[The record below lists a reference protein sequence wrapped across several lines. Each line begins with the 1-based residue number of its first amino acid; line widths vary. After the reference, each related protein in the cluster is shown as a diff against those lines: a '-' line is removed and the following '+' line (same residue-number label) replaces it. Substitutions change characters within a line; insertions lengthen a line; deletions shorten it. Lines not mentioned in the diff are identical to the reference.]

1 METIQPVR
9 RVTDIDFLSGILP
22 DWCDK
27 KTSFAMWRL
36 PNTTTLHLLATDR
49 PTIVQETNLEESPA
63 GFLFAPF
70 DPASKKYFFPADE
83 YHSFQEG
90 QLSYSSVPREV
101 SQSRPNAQMFYP
113 APGRTVKANDTNGYI
128 RLVEQCIQE
137 IAAGNFEKLVP
148 SRCRKIDLPESFNLL
163 LAFQSLC
170 SQYPQA
176 MVSVVSSPSLGTWM
190 GATPEML
197 ARITPDQHFQTVA
210 IAGTQAWHEGMNK
223 REITWSQKEIQE
235 QALVERYIISCFK
248 KIRLREYE
256 ERGPSTIQA
265 GNVLHLKT
273 EFDVDMVATNF
284 PLLGTTM
291 LQLLHPT
298 SAVCGM
304 PLSSS
309 LVFLREHE
317 GYDRQFYSGYL
328 GPVNLRQETNLYVNL
343 RCMQILDNHIIL
355 YAGAG
360 VLADSDPAK
369 EWHETEMKMN
379 TLLRIIQKS

>member
-9 RVTDIDFLSGILP
+9 RVNDIDFLSGILP
-22 DWCDK
+22 DWCEQR
-27 KTSFAMWRL
+27 TSFALWRL
-36 PNTTTLHLLATDR
+36 PNTTTLHVLATDR
-49 PTIVQETNLEESPA
+49 PTVIREANLEESPA

-70 DPASKKYFFPADE
+70 DPSGDKFFLPADE
-83 YHSFQEG
+83 HHTFEKG
-90 QLSYSSVPREV
+90 ELSWSSAPREIKEP
-101 SQSRPNAQMFYP
+101 RPQAQMFYP
-113 APGRTVKANDTNGYI
+113 APDRIVKTADADNYTQ
-128 RLVEQCIQE
+128 LVEQCIEE

-163 LAFQSLC
+163 EAFQSLC

-176 MVSVVSSPSLGTWM
+176 MVSVVSSPALGTWM

-197 ARITPDQHFQTVA
+197 VRVTPNQHFQTVA
-210 IAGTQAWHEGMNK
+210 IAGTQAWHEGMN
-223 REITWSQKEIQE
+223 RRDIAWSQKEIQE
-235 QALVERYIISCFK
+235 QALVVRYIISCFK
-248 KIRLREYE
+248 KIRLREYDE
-256 ERGPSTIQA
+256 QGPSTIQA

-273 EFDVDMVATNF
+273 SFDVDLVATNF

-291 LQLLHPT
+291 LRLLHPT

-304 PLSSS
+304 PLDSS
-309 LVFLREHE
+309 LSFLREHE

-343 RCMQILDNHIIL
+343 RCMQMLNNQIVL

-369 EWHETEMKMN
+369 EWHETDMKMS
-379 TLLRIIQKS
+379 TLLRIVQK

>member
-9 RVTDIDFLSGILP
+9 RVNEIDFLSGILP
-22 DWCDK
+22 DWVEK
-27 KTSFAMWRL
+27 KTSYALWRL

-49 PTIVQETNLEESPA
+49 PTIIQETNLEESPA

-70 DPASKKYFFPADE
+70 DPTGDKYFFPADE
-83 YHSFQEG
+83 YHTFEQGE
-90 QLSYSSVPREV
+90 LSYSSVQREV
-101 SQSRPNAQMFYP
+101 SDRRPNAKMFYP
-113 APGRTVKANDTNGYI
+113 APSRVVKSADTNSYTL
-128 RLVEQCIQE
+128 LVEQCIAQVS
-137 IAAGNFEKLVP
+137 AGNFEKLVP
-148 SRCRKIDLPESFNLL
+148 SRCRKIELPESFNLL
-163 LAFQSLC
+163 EAFQSLC
-170 SQYPQA
+170 AQYPHA
-176 MVSVVSSPSLGTWM
+176 MVSVVSSPALGTWM

-197 ARITPDQHFQTVA
+197 VRITPDQHFQTVA
-210 IAGTQAWHEGMNK
+210 IAGTQAWHEGMNR
-223 REITWSQKEIQE
+223 REIAWSQKEIQE
-235 QALVERYIISCFK
+235 QALVVRYIISCFK

-256 ERGPSTIQA
+256 EQGPSTIQA

-304 PLSSS
+304 PLAAS
-309 LVFLREHE
+309 LAFLREHE

-343 RCMQILDNHIIL
+343 RCTQILDNQIIL

-360 VLADSDPAK
+360 VLADSDPLK
-369 EWHETEMKMN
+369 EWHETEMKMS
-379 TLLRIIQKS
+379 TLLRIIQK